1 MKKIYLLA
9 LLSSL
14 LFTSMTCEDDYEE
27 PNPYFLDEEG
37 YPSSKWLSSVSQERF
52 RAYVV
57 GNGWRL
63 THSNGT
69 VINNEND
76 THYNPSKDEPILPHN
91 LYFSADSI
99 YVFQYETTGNWL
111 SVSSYTY
118 NEANNRITNDLLP
131 KMLLLSSTINSIETI
146 EPIGTNPTGQVVT
159 FITCMR
165 KCNFMN
171 YNRTGTRLNIK
182 QNRQNDEKG
191 FLTQTIVAL
200 HLVSSMQQKL
210 FSDNGK

>member
-111 SVSSYTY
+111 SASSYTY

-146 EPIGTNPTGQVVT
+146 EPIGTNPTGQVVY
-159 FITCMR
+159 IH
-165 KCNFMN
+165 NV
-171 YNRTGTRLNIK
+171 Y
-182 QNRQNDEKG
+182 EKMQ
-191 FLTQTIVAL
+191 FYELQSHWYAFKHKAEQT
-200 HLVSSMQQKL
+200 K
-210 FSDNGK
+210 